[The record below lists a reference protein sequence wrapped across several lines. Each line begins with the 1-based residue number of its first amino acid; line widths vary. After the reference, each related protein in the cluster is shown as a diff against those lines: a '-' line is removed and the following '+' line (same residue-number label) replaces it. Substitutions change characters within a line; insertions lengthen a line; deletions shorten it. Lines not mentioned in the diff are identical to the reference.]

1 MGSPQPNNTKISQY
15 IPPIKQLR
23 RRRTEFVIITIT
35 ESKWIK
41 NTFKGTVLER
51 K

>member
-1 MGSPQPNNTKISQY
+1 MGSPQPNNTKTSQY
-15 IPPIKQLR
+15 IPPTKQLHR
-23 RRRTEFVIITIT
+23 TRTEFVIITIT

-41 NTFKGTVLER
+41 NTFKSTTIER

>member
-1 MGSPQPNNTKISQY
+1 MGSLQPNNTKTSQY
-15 IPPIKQLR
+15 IPPTKQLR
-23 RRRTEFVIITIT
+23 RRRTEFVILTIT

-41 NTFKGTVLER
+41 NTFRSTAIER

>member
-1 MGSPQPNNTKISQY
+1 MGSPQPNNTKTLQY
-15 IPPIKQLR
+15 ISPTKQLR

-41 NTFKGTVLER
+41 NTFKGTVIER